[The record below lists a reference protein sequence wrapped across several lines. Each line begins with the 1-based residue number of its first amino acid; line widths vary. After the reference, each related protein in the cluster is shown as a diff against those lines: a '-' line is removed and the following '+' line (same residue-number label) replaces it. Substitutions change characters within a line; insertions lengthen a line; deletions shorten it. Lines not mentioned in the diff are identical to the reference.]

1 MAGMRLRDFIA
12 AVRST
17 AVAWPALEN
26 RRPRAVPFPL
36 EGGDDGFHRT
46 P

>member
-1 MAGMRLRDFIA
+1 MAGMRQRDFIA

-17 AVAWPALEN
+17 AVTWPALEN

-36 EGGDDGFHRT
+36 EG
-46 P
+46 